1 MRAFLTR
8 GSVMLA
14 VLVALAATGAFA
26 AAAAIICH
34 PDPAGTKTAKVKGP
48 VAHYRMHGLGVNI
61 VYRGQHG
68 CRRAHW
74 TIGRQLSR
82 GQPAPDTACADR
94 GAAGTTPAGGTGRVS
109 LVHGSADLPDRV
121 RVVSAGGTSRSWPLP
136 EPVERL
142 DAFGST
148 AVFAASEREVYA
160 VDLRNGRVALVG
172 LDRHGDVPQIDRPGV
187 VFQDNLYK
195 ENEYSGQTL
204 MKFIPSAAVD
214 RSLSRS
220 GTPVDLPGRVEAIG
234 MDGYRVALAVHEP
247 GECAQIMY
255 WNIAWNYVSKITD
268 EDERTC
274 QLTENGGEIRSVAV
288 AGIRSAWV
296 IRSRN
301 AERLLTSNSTA
312 CFDRIVA
319 TVPRENGRLA
329 SPSGDG
335 PALGFAMTNASPE
348 ANVLGTVG
356 EREVQPLVR
365 GEGAPIAISVDAG
378 RFAVLNRDGTIDL
391 RSAAGQITGTIRT
404 TGAAAIAL
412 RANHLIVLT
421 RSGRLQVFGTETQA
435 KLRDWAAPAR
445 SATVDVQYGVAVLT
459 AGGNVHAVSLATG
472 RRSLVASVPGKVIAQ
487 VEPSGVAYAYNTGT
501 HGHLRFVRFARL
513 ESAMRRARDY
523 HGGTAG
529 VAQG

>member
-1 MRAFLTR
+1 MRASLTR
-8 GSVMLA
+8 GGIMLA
-14 VLVALAATGAFA
+14 VLFALPATGAFA

-34 PDPAGTKTAKVKGP
+34 PDPAGTKTAKVNGP
-48 VAHYRMHGLGVNI
+48 VIHYRMHGLGVNI
-61 VYRGQHG
+61 VYRGRYG

-74 TIGRQLSR
+74 AIGRHLGR
-82 GQPAPDTACADR
+82 PQPALDAACTDQA
-94 GAAGTTPAGGTGRVS
+94 GASTIPAGGTGRVS
-109 LVHGSADLPDRV
+109 LVQGSADLPDRV
-121 RVVSAGGTSRSWPLP
+121 RVVSAGGTARSWPLP
-136 EPVERL
+136 EQVQRL
-142 DAFGST
+142 DAFGGT
-148 AVFAASEREVYA
+148 AVFAGAEREVYA
-160 VDLRNGRVALVG
+160 VDLRNGRVALIG

-195 ENEYSGQTL
+195 EREYSGQTL

-214 RSLSRS
+214 RFLSKA
-220 GTPVDLPGRVEAIG
+220 GTPVDLPGPIQALG
-234 MDGYRVALAVHEP
+234 MDGNRVALAVHEP

-274 QLTENGGEIRSVAV
+274 ELTANGGVVRSVAI

-296 IRSRN
+296 IRSRH

-319 TVPRENGRLA
+319 TVPRENGRLT

-335 PALGFAMTNASPE
+335 SALAFAMTNKNPQGTM
-348 ANVLGTVG
+348 LGTVA

-391 RSAAGQITGTIRT
+391 RSAAGEVTGTIRT
-404 TGAAAIAL
+404 AGAVAITL

-421 RSGRLQVFGTETQA
+421 RGGRLQVFGTATQA
-435 KLRDWAAPAR
+435 KLHDWVAPAG
-445 SATVDVQYGVAVLT
+445 SASVDAQFGVAVLT
-459 AGGNVHAVSLATG
+459 ARGKVYAVSLTTG
-472 RRSLVASVPGKVIAQ
+472 RQSLIASVPGRVLAEI
-487 VEPSGVAYAYNTGT
+487 EPSGIAYAYNTGRR
-501 HGHLRFVRFARL
+501 GHLRFVRFAEL
-513 ESAMRRARDY
+513 EGAMR
-523 HGGTAG
+523 
-529 VAQG
+529 